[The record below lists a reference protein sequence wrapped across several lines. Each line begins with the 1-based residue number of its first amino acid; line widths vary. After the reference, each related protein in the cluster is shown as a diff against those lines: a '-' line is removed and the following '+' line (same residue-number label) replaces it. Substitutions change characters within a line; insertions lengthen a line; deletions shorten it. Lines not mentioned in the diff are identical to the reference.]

1 MILINHMSTIK
12 PLGEHVLVRP
22 KKKEEKTSFGLVLP
36 DTVDEKKKAE
46 GEVVAVGPGRLLEDG
61 KRTVMQVKVGD
72 YVIYK
77 SWGGDEV
84 KMGDEEMKILTQDDI
99 LAVVE
104 K

>member
-1 MILINHMSTIK
+1 MPIR
-12 PLGEHVLVRP
+12 PLGDHVLVRP

-46 GEVVAVGPGRLLEDG
+46 GEVVAVGPG
-61 KRTVMQVKVGD
+61 KVMENGQRANMEVKVGD

-84 KMGDEEMKILTQDDI
+84 KMGDEEMKILSQDDI